1 MLTAECKETMSDF
14 VSLARKT
21 MQRVL
26 ELGLLAGKNGSH
38 QGSGMSIVDI
48 LSVLYGGVLNV
59 SKENL
64 RTPERDRFILSKGHA
79 AVALYAVLEQQGF
92 LTREE
97 TDTFES
103 NGTAYYA
110 HAHRD
115 LGRGIEFSG
124 GSLSLG
130 LSFGVGVALSC
141 KKTGLNNRIVV
152 LVGDGECDE
161 GLVWESAMA
170 AGSFLLT
177 NLTVIVDCNGMQS
190 DGKKSEIMNHFS
202 IAEKFRAFGFEV
214 VEIDGHQHGA
224 IEAALH
230 LRHETRP
237 MAIVANTVK
246 GKGISFMAGNPDWH
260 HGILTQTLFDTAM
273 AELEGGV

>member
-1 MLTAECKETMSDF
+1 MNDF
-14 VSLARKT
+14 VTLARIT
-21 MQRVL
+21 RQRVL

-38 QGSGMSIVDI
+38 QGSAMSIVDI
-48 LSVLYGGVLNV
+48 LSVVYGGVLNLG
-59 SKENL
+59 KETL
-64 RTPERDRFILSKGHA
+64 QKPERDRFILSKGHA
-79 AVALYAVLEQQGF
+79 AVALYAVLERQGY

-115 LGRGIEFSG
+115 LERGIEFSG

-141 KKTGLNNRIVV
+141 KRTGLSSRIVV

-170 AGSFLLT
+170 AGSFTLT

-190 DGKKSEIMNHFS
+190 DGKKSEIMNHYS

-214 VEIDGHQHGA
+214 IEIDGHDHGA
-224 IEAALH
+224 IAESLSS
-230 LRHETRP
+230 RHETKP
-237 MAIVANTVK
+237 VAIIANTVK

-260 HGILTQTLFDTAM
+260 HGILTQALFDTAM
-273 AELEGGV
+273 GELEGVK

>member
-1 MLTAECKETMSDF
+1 MSD
-14 VSLARKT
+14 SSNLALKARR
-21 MQRVL
+21 RVL
-26 ELGLLAGKNGSH
+26 ELGLVAGKNGAH
-38 QGSGMSIVDI
+38 LGSGMSIVDI
-48 LSVLYGGVLNV
+48 LSVLYGGVLNA

-64 RTPERDRFILSKGHA
+64 GSPERDRFILSKGHA
-79 AVALYAVLEQQGF
+79 AVALYAVLEQLGF

-97 TDTFES
+97 TGTFES
-103 NGTAYYA
+103 NGTSYYA

-115 LGRGIEFSG
+115 LARGIEFSG

-141 KKTGLNNRIVV
+141 KRAGLSNRIVV

-170 AGSFLLT
+170 AANFSLA

-190 DGKKSEIMNHFS
+190 DGIKSEIMNHFS
-202 IAEKFRAFGFEV
+202 LAEKFRSFGFDV
-214 VEIDGHQHGA
+214 AEIDGHQHEAIDGA
-224 IEAALH
+224 LR
-230 LRHETRP
+230 LRHEARP
-237 MAIVANTVK
+237 VAIIANTVK
-246 GKGISFMAGNPDWH
+246 GKGISFMEGNPDWH

-273 AELEGGV
+273 AELGGV

>member
-1 MLTAECKETMSDF
+1 MSDF
-14 VSLARKT
+14 SYLALKARR
-21 MQRVL
+21 RVL
-26 ELGLLAGKNGSH
+26 EMGFLAGKNGSH
-38 QGSGMSIVDI
+38 LGSGLSIVDI

-64 RTPERDRFILSKGHA
+64 SSPERDRFILSKGHA
-79 AVALYAVLEQQGF
+79 AVALYAVLEQRGF

-97 TDTFES
+97 TGTFES
-103 NGTAYYA
+103 NGTTYYA

-115 LGRGIEFSG
+115 LTRGIEFSG

-141 KKTGLNNRIVV
+141 KKAGLNNRVVV

-170 AGSFLLT
+170 AGNFSVS

-202 IAEKFRAFGFEV
+202 VADKFRAFGFEV
-214 VEIDGHQHGA
+214 VEIDGHQHDA
-224 IEAALH
+224 IEAALR
-230 LRHETRP
+230 LCHESRP
-237 MAIVANTVK
+237 VAIIANTVK
-246 GKGISFMAGNPDWH
+246 GKGISFMEGNPDWH

>member
-1 MLTAECKETMSDF
+1 MIAFT
-14 VSLARKT
+14 SLARKI
-21 MQRVL
+21 RCRIL

-48 LSVLYGGVLNV
+48 LAVLYSGVLNV

-64 RTPERDRFILSKGHA
+64 STPVRDRFILSKGHA
-79 AVALYAVLEQQGF
+79 ALALFAVLEQQGF

-97 TDTFES
+97 TNTFES
-103 NGTAYYA
+103 NGTSYYA

-115 LGRGIEFSG
+115 LSKGIEFSG

-130 LSFGVGVALSC
+130 LSFGLGVALSC
-141 KKTGLNNRIVV
+141 KRTGLNNRIVV

-170 AGSFLLT
+170 AGNFLLT

-190 DGKKSEIMNHFS
+190 DGKKTEIMNHFS
-202 IAEKFRAFGFEV
+202 IADKFRAFGFEV
-214 VEIDGHQHGA
+214 AEINGHQHDA
-224 IEAALH
+224 IETALR
-230 LRHETRP
+230 LRHESRP
-237 MAIVANTVK
+237 IAIIASTVK
-246 GKGISFMAGNPDWH
+246 GKGISFMEDNPDWH
-260 HGILTQTLFDTAM
+260 HGILTQTLFDAAM
-273 AELEGGV
+273 AELEGDV

>member
-1 MLTAECKETMSDF
+1 MSD
-14 VSLARKT
+14 SSNLALKARR
-21 MQRVL
+21 RVL
-26 ELGLLAGKNGSH
+26 ELGLIAGKNGVH
-38 QGSGMSIVDI
+38 LGSGMSIVDI

-59 SKENL
+59 NKENL
-64 RTPERDRFILSKGHA
+64 SAPERDRFILSKGHA

-97 TDTFES
+97 TGTFES
-103 NGTAYYA
+103 NGTSYYA

-115 LGRGIEFSG
+115 LSRGIEFSG

-141 KKTGLNNRIVV
+141 KKAGLNNRIVV

-170 AGSFLLT
+170 AANFSLA

-190 DGKKSEIMNHFS
+190 DGIKSEIMNHFS
-202 IAEKFRAFGFEV
+202 LAEKFRGFGFEV
-214 VEIDGHQHGA
+214 AEIDGHQHEA
-224 IEAALH
+224 IEDALR
-230 LRHETRP
+230 LRHATRP
-237 MAIVANTVK
+237 VAVVAKTVK
-246 GKGISFMAGNPDWH
+246 GKGISFMEGNPDWH

-273 AELEGGV
+273 AELKGSV

>member
-1 MLTAECKETMSDF
+1 MNDF
-14 VSLARKT
+14 TSLALKT
-21 MQRVL
+21 RRRVL

-48 LSVLYGGVLNV
+48 LAVLYGGGLNV
-59 SKENL
+59 SKDN
-64 RTPERDRFILSKGHA
+64 PDSPGRDRFILSKGHG
-79 AVALYAVLEQQGF
+79 AVALYAVLEQRGF

-103 NGTAYYA
+103 NGTSYYA

-115 LGRGIEFSG
+115 LARGIEFSG

-130 LSFGVGVALSC
+130 MSFGIGVALSC
-141 KKTGLNNRIVV
+141 KRVGLNNRIVI

-170 AGSFLLT
+170 ASNFLLS

-190 DGKKSEIMNHFS
+190 DGKKAEIMNHFS
-202 IAEKFRAFGFEV
+202 VAEKFRAFGFEV
-214 VEIDGHQHGA
+214 AEIDGHQHQA

-230 LRHETRP
+230 LRHESRP
-237 MAIVANTVK
+237 VAIIANTVK
-246 GKGISFMAGNPDWH
+246 GKGISYMEGNPDWH
-260 HGILTQTLFDTAM
+260 HGILTQTLFDKAV
-273 AELEGGV
+273 AELEGIV

>member
-1 MLTAECKETMSDF
+1 MNNF
-14 VSLARKT
+14 VSLAEKT
-21 MQRVL
+21 RQRVL
-26 ELGLLAGKNGSH
+26 ELGLVAGKNGSH
-38 QGSGMSIVDI
+38 QGSGMSVVDI
-48 LSVLYGGVLNV
+48 LSVLYAGVLNV
-59 SKENL
+59 TKENL
-64 RTPERDRFILSKGHA
+64 STPERDRFILSKGHA

-103 NGTAYYA
+103 NGAAYFA

-124 GSLSLG
+124 GSLGLG

-141 KKTGLNNRIVV
+141 KRTGINNRIVV

-170 AGSFLLT
+170 AGNFLLS

-190 DGKKSEIMNHFS
+190 DGKKAEIMSHFS
-202 IAEKFRAFGFEV
+202 IAEKFRAFGFEA
-214 VEIDGHQHGA
+214 VEIDGHQHA
-224 IEAALH
+224 EIEAALRS
-230 LRHETRP
+230 RHAVKP
-237 MAIVANTVK
+237 MAIIANTVK
-246 GKGISFMAGNPDWH
+246 GKGISFMADNPDWH
-260 HGILTQTLFDTAM
+260 HGILTQTLFDIAI
-273 AELEGGV
+273 AELRGGV

>member
-1 MLTAECKETMSDF
+1 MSDF
-14 VSLARKT
+14 VSIARKT
-21 MQRVL
+21 RCRVL

-64 RTPERDRFILSKGHA
+64 NRPERDRFILSKGHA
-79 AVALYAVLEQQGF
+79 ALALYSILEQKGF
-92 LTREE
+92 LTKEE

-110 HAHRD
+110 HAYRD
-115 LGRGIEFSG
+115 LTRGIEFSG

-141 KKTGLNNRIVV
+141 KRTGMNNRVVV

-170 AGSFLLT
+170 AGNFLLS

-190 DGKKSEIMNHFS
+190 DGMKAEIMNHFS
-202 IAEKFRAFGFEV
+202 ISEKFQAFGFDV
-214 VEIDGHQHGA
+214 VEIDGHQHEA
-224 IEAALH
+224 IEAALRF
-230 LRHETRP
+230 RHNTKP
-237 MAIVANTVK
+237 VAIVANTMK
-246 GKGISFMAGNPDWH
+246 GKGISFMEGNPDWH
-260 HGILTQTLFDTAM
+260 HGILTQALFDTAM
-273 AELEGGV
+273 AELEGGE

>member
-1 MLTAECKETMSDF
+1 MSSF

-21 MQRVL
+21 RLRVL

-59 SKENL
+59 TKENL
-64 RTPERDRFILSKGHA
+64 RSPERDRFILSKGHA
-79 AVALYAVLEQQGF
+79 AIALYAILEQQGY
-92 LTREE
+92 LTRAE

-115 LGRGIEFSG
+115 LARGIEFSG

-141 KKTGLNNRIVV
+141 KRTGINNRIVV

-170 AGSFLLT
+170 AGNFLLS
-177 NLTVIVDCNGMQS
+177 NLTIIVDCNGMQS

-202 IAEKFRAFGFEV
+202 IAEKFRAFGFDV
-214 VEIDGHQHGA
+214 FEIDGHQHSN
-224 IEAALH
+224 IEAAMH
-230 LRHETRP
+230 QRHAVKP
-237 MAIVANTVK
+237 IAIIASTVK
-246 GKGISFMAGNPDWH
+246 GKGISFMEGNSDWH
-260 HGILTQTLFDTAM
+260 HGILTQALFDTAM
-273 AELEGGV
+273 AELERVV